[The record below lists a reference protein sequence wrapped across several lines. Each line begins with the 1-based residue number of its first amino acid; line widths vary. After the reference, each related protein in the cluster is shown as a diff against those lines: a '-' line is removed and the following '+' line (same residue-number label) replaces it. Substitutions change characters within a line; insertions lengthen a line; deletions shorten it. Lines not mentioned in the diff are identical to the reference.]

1 MHITISAR
9 PTKAAIIYEAV
20 IRAATKADCESL
32 HFLKLLYKKHRLQIS
47 AQNNVSRE
55 TSKRGTNIMQK
66 TRR

>member
-9 PTKAAIIYEAV
+9 TTKPAIIYEVV
-20 IRAATKADCESL
+20 ISAATKAERESL

-55 TSKRGTNIMQK
+55 TSKRGSNVM
-66 TRR
+66 